1 MQQEAERCRVR
12 ARRPDMAL
20 YVPKARRGVILL
32 KSGDGEK
39 RCGQP
44 NSMVKQEQKEECLS
58 QKESFRDKPEAQ
70 RLSITPN
77 KKEYNLREGK
87 KSSKK
92 LRKDTCLQ
100 ASKQGG
106 VGTKRGSTESK
117 EVLSQGHQHR
127 VRDPGIIT
135 SIPLQRHLK
144 PLKVE
149 CLEVGTTDVTGRE
162 RLPLLQSCSETSEA
176 QALINKTFQNVE
188 FCDFSRC
195 ELSGETCRDRGLESR
210 IDTDTKVV
218 KILSQFPGVFSSVL
232 TSQSMTVPV
241 KPTSNSGIVQ
251 QGMQTS
257 GGMLKLNNGGVTMIS
272 APGSPDGV
280 TDQTCVD
287 FEAENVGDRSNSTDF
302 ILGQKSIDSIPDTT
316 SHISHRMTII
326 PKLESTNGIFD
337 STMIRECENDSID
350 DELCVQYEPSDAAFL
365 PHETV
370 TENGSKS
377 LGDFTNKAC
386 MMDITDV
393 MPNQIAVGSSC
404 RVAVRIVDEACS
416 NTSNSSEYLEMSA
429 DTAPLHT
436 AGSGNDTEN
445 FSNLTACSDTY
456 SENISSIFTESTGKL
471 MESLSGCA
479 SSLPIKKIAG
489 SNCNTFLN
497 SELSIL
503 NGTAVLSDSALGNDL
518 DCTGNIAEALNEL
531 KTAEEFKTKE
541 EDDSENIE
549 FGVSFPDIDSLS
561 VETSM
566 EMKATETSYMEESA
580 AIEESWESMFNDDG
594 DCLDPRLLQELS
606 GNMKN
611 RESIQEPRFD
621 YYNHE
626 VPDTDLSDCE
636 FPHVIEIYDFPQE
649 FRTEDLLRI
658 FCSYQKK
665 GFDIK
670 WVDDTHALG
679 VFSSPVTARDALG
692 SKHTMVKIRPL
703 SQATR
708 AAKAKARAYAEF
720 LQPAKERPE
729 TSAALAR
736 RLVISAL
743 GVRSKQSKTEREAE
757 LRKLQEARERK
768 RLEAKQ
774 REDIWEGRDQSA
786 V

>member
-70 RLSITPN
+70 RLSNI
-77 KKEYNLREGK
+77 KEYNLRGGK

-92 LRKDTCLQ
+92 LRKDKCLQ
-100 ASKQGG
+100 ASKQAS

-127 VRDPGIIT
+127 VPDPGIIP

-144 PLKVE
+144 PLKVK
-149 CLEVGTTDVTGRE
+149 CLEVGTTDVTRHE
-162 RLPLLQSCSETSEA
+162 RLPLPQSCSETSEA
-176 QALINKTFQNVE
+176 QALINRTLQNKE
-188 FCDFSRC
+188 FCDFSRH
-195 ELSGETCRDRGLESR
+195 ELSGEACKDRGLESR
-210 IDTDTKVV
+210 TETDTKVV
-218 KILSQFPGVFSSVL
+218 AILSQFPGVFSSVL

-241 KPTSNSGIVQ
+241 KPTSDSGIVQ
-251 QGMQTS
+251 QSMQTS
-257 GGMLKLNNGGVTMIS
+257 GGVLKLSNGGVTMS
-272 APGSPDGV
+272 SVPGSPDGV

-287 FEAENVGDRSNSTDF
+287 FEAENVGDRSNNTDF
-302 ILGQKSIDSIPDTT
+302 MLGQKSIDSIPDTV
-316 SHISHRMTII
+316 SNISHRMTVI

-337 STMIRECENDSID
+337 STMIREYENDSTA

-377 LGDFTNKAC
+377 LGDITNKAC
-386 MMDITDV
+386 MIDITDV
-393 MPNQIAVGSSC
+393 MPNQKAVGSSC
-404 RVAVRIVDEACS
+404 RVAVRIVDGACS
-416 NTSNSSEYLEMSA
+416 NISNSSEYLEMSA

-445 FSNLTACSDTY
+445 FSNLTACSDIY
-456 SENISSIFTESTGKL
+456 AESISSIFTKSTGKL
-471 MESLSGCA
+471 IESLSDSA

-489 SNCNTFLN
+489 SNCNTFLD
-497 SELSIL
+497 SELSML
-503 NGTAVLSDSALGNDL
+503 NGTVLSDSALGNDL
-518 DCTGNIAEALNEL
+518 DCTGDIAEALNEL

-561 VETSM
+561 VEKSM
-566 EMKATETSYMEESA
+566 EMKATKTSYMEESA

-611 RESIQEPRFD
+611 RENIQEPRFD

-626 VPDTDLSDCE
+626 VSDIDLSDCE

-658 FCSYQKK
+658 FCSYHKK

-743 GVRSKQSKTEREAE
+743 GVRSKLSKTEQEAE